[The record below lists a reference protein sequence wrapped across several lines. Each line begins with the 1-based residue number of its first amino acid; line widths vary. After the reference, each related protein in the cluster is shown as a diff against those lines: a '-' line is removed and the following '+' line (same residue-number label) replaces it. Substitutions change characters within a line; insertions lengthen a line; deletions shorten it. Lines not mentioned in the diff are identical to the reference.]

1 MKGLLERWFGER
13 DSPPLRAAR
22 WVVVDCETSGLDP
35 AHDRLLAVGAV
46 AVSGGRIEMAN
57 AFSAVL
63 RQDAPSDAAN
73 ILVHGIGGEA
83 QREGRPAV
91 EALRDF
97 ARFAGDRLPVAFHA
111 WFDSAVLHRAMS
123 QVPGLQAPGDWLDLA
138 QLAPVL
144 HPGPDR
150 AQWGLDDWLARFDIA
165 CPLRHD
171 ALADAYATAQLL
183 LVLLA
188 DAERQG
194 AGSVDAL
201 RRLKRSGR
209 WIGGS

>member
-1 MKGLLERWFGER
+1 VKRLLERWFGDGE
-13 DSPPLRAAR
+13 PQPLRAAR

-35 AHDRLLAVGAV
+35 ARDRLLAVGAV
-46 AVSGGRIEMAN
+46 AVSGGRIEMAD

-83 QREGRPAV
+83 QREGRPAA

-97 ARFAGDRLPVAFHA
+97 ARFAGDRLPVAYHA
-111 WFDSAVLHRAMS
+111 PFDAAML
-123 QVPGLQAPGDWLDLA
+123 QGAMARVPGLQAPVDWLDLA
-138 QLAPVL
+138 RLAPVL
-144 HPGPDR
+144 YPGPQREQR
-150 AQWGLDDWLARFDIA
+150 ALDDWLAQFAIA
-165 CPLRHD
+165 CPARHD

-188 DAERQG
+188 EAERQG
-194 AGSVDAL
+194 AGTVAEL
-201 RRLKRSGR
+201 RRLERAGR
-209 WIGGS
+209 WVR